1 MGQGSKGRGGFQAGG
16 IEQVKRLVRSLVSLT
31 RTGKHVRRVLTQI
44 LAIWCPNLTQ
54 ASEEVVLISLNSQM
68 RKPSLREVKQFASGH
83 TATEWWG
90 RLGREMGFKL
100 TSDPKLLLS
109 TKVLS
114 RGTRSVSL
122 AAAAGGSWSLGL
134 F

>member
-1 MGQGSKGRGGFQAGG
+1 MGHGSKGRGGFQAGD
-16 IEQVKRLVRSLVSLT
+16 INQVKRPVRSLVSLT

-54 ASEEVVLISLNSQM
+54 ASEEVVLISLNSQT
-68 RKPSLREVKQFASGH
+68 RKLSLREVKQFASGH
-83 TATEWWG
+83 TATVWLG
-90 RLGREMGFKL
+90 RLGTEMGFKL

-114 RGTRSVSL
+114 SVSL
-122 AAAAGGSWSLGL
+122 AVAAGGSWSLWL